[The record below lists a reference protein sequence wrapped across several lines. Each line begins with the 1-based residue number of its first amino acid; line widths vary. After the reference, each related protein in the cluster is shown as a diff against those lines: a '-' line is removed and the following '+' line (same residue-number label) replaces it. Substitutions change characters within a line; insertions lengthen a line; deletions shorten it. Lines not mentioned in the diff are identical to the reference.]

1 MKNRINFSDIMK
13 LTFLFVMAFSAM
25 NVNAQSK
32 YFTREGNIMFHS
44 DAPMEKIE
52 AKNNK
57 VSSAID
63 AGTGK
68 IEFIVL
74 IKSFHFEKALMQE
87 HFNEN
92 YMESDKFPKSTF
104 VGTIT
109 NLKDINWAKE
119 GSYKVNVKGKLTIH
133 GITKDVASTG
143 TIKVTKG
150 GLNVNNTFK
159 VALADY
165 GIEIPSVVKEKISKE
180 VDVTVNSDYKA
191 I

>member
-1 MKNRINFSDIMK
+1 MKSYLNFK
-13 LTFLFVMAFSAM
+13 AM
-25 NVNAQSK
+25 TKFTLLVVTSFFTMSVYAQK
-32 YFTREGNIMFHS
+32 YMTREGNISFYS
-44 DAPMEKIE
+44 DASMEKIE

-68 IEFIVL
+68 VEFIVL

-92 YMESDKFPKSTF
+92 YMESDKFPKATF
-104 VGTIT
+104 TGTIT
-109 NLKDINWAKE
+109 NMKDINLAKD
-119 GSYKVNVKGKLTIH
+119 GSYKANVKGKLTIH
-133 GITKDVASTG
+133 GVTKDVASTG
-143 TIKVTKG
+143 MIKVTKG
-150 GLNVNNTFK
+150 AINVSHKFK

-165 GIEIPSVVKEKISKE
+165 GIEIPSVVKEKIAKE

-191 I
+191 M

>member
-1 MKNRINFSDIMK
+1 
-13 LTFLFVMAFSAM
+13 
-25 NVNAQSK
+25 
-32 YFTREGNIMFHS
+32 
-44 DAPMEKIE
+44 
-52 AKNNK
+52 
-57 VSSAID
+57 
-63 AGTGK
+63 
-68 IEFIVL
+68 
-74 IKSFHFEKALMQE
+74 MQE